1 MKEKYENE
9 IMLLEN
15 SEKSLKDKY
24 MDTRTKLA
32 ESEANNQNLKAIVTQ
47 MELQLNHS
55 TKVSVRNI
63 LEIFKSYLKLIF
75 SSVKNTLPKKTT
87 SAKKPELKSKMSLKT
102 SLKITKWKFSEFIL
116 EFKRRSKRKKFKLN
130 FYKRKMPA

>member
-9 IMLLEN
+9 ILLLET
-15 SEKSLKDKY
+15 SEKTLKDKY

-55 TKVSVRNI
+55 TKVKINKI
-63 LEIFKSYLKLIF
+63 LKIQKIY
-75 SSVKNTLPKKTT
+75 
-87 SAKKPELKSKMSLKT
+87 SKMS
-102 SLKITKWKFSEFIL
+102 
-116 EFKRRSKRKKFKLN
+116 
-130 FYKRKMPA
+130 